1 MGQPAAQLRAAH
13 GIVKVEVRVAQ
24 TKLVVLE
31 IGEFAQASAL
41 TLSRDSRTL
50 TRGKIR
56 QADEREKLRQPFS
69 DPSLLPLLESKEQ
82 PTEFEFTLEKK
93 PLENRA
99 ACVTRVATR
108 LQAQQAP
115 SQSLA
120 SEVPS
125 AQLSA
130 FLPRPTKAV

>member
-13 GIVKVEVRVAQ
+13 GTVKVEVRVAQ

-56 QADEREKLRQPFS
+56 QADER
-69 DPSLLPLLESKEQ
+69 
-82 PTEFEFTLEKK
+82 
-93 PLENRA
+93 
-99 ACVTRVATR
+99 
-108 LQAQQAP
+108 
-115 SQSLA
+115 
-120 SEVPS
+120 
-125 AQLSA
+125 
-130 FLPRPTKAV
+130 

>member
-50 TRGKIR
+50 TRGK
-56 QADEREKLRQPFS
+56 S
-69 DPSLLPLLESKEQ
+69 D
-82 PTEFEFTLEKK
+82 
-93 PLENRA
+93 
-99 ACVTRVATR
+99 
-108 LQAQQAP
+108 
-115 SQSLA
+115 
-120 SEVPS
+120 
-125 AQLSA
+125 
-130 FLPRPTKAV
+130 RPTSDSKYVSLFGFCRTSVNR